1 MRTPC
6 SASSP
11 ALPTPSASRARARH
25 SSSYR
30 CTSST
35 ASGPRSAR
43 RRSGRFARWLR
54 RWASRTADFNQNLI
68 ALGDFNI
75 DRQGEPNYE
84 AFTGEGLT
92 PAPEHAGL
100 PRTLP
105 TLRGGK
111 FYDQISWFTQG
122 GRRKLTLGYEG
133 SGGNFEFDRY
143 VLRRM
148 ERVPLSYRIS
158 DHYPLWV
165 EFLVP
170 PPG

>member
-1 MRTPC
+1 VTLHVIYGKRASERT
-6 SASSP
+6 AE
-11 ALPTPSASRARARH
+11 LRAI
-25 SSSYR
+25 
-30 CTSST
+30 
-35 ASGPRSAR
+35 
-43 RRSGRFARWLR
+43 ARWLR

-68 ALGDFNI
+68 TLGDFNI
-75 DRQGEPNYE
+75 DRQGDPNYE

-111 FYDQISWFTQG
+111 FYDQIAWFTQS

-133 SGGNFEFDRY
+133 RGGNYEFDQY
-143 VLRRM
+143 VMRRM

-165 EFLVP
+165 EFVVP
-170 PPG
+170 PAA